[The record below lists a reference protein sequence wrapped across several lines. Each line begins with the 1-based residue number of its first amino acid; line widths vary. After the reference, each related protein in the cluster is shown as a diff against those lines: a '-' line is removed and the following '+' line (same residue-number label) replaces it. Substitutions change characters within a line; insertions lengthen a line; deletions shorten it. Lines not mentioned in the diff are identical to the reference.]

1 MKQFEYEVISR
12 ATGRVE
18 HVRATAISS
27 DIARAQIV
35 LVYGSQF
42 DVAGLYSGI
51 NPPHRIVGEIDCS
64 DFPLSLSDY
73 DWLMRESRKI
83 EDTYATSEDCVA
95 GPFDADERA
104 NRALSC
110 DHYAGF

>member
-42 DVAGLYSGI
+42 DVAGLHSGI

-64 DFPLSLSDY
+64 SFPMSDY
-73 DWLMRESRKI
+73 DWLMRESSKI
-83 EDTYATSEDCVA
+83 EDAYATSDDYLA
-95 GPFDADERA
+95 GPFDAEEKA